1 MIEINLLPKELK
13 RKGRRFAFDKYLIYL
28 GTVAGILVVLFVV
41 ISILQSFRLKALDKK
56 IADAK
61 KRTEE
66 LKKNIELV
74 DALIDLK
81 GKLLQRMSTI
91 ETLDKNR
98 ATWVYILED
107 LSQRVP
113 EHLWLSLLKEE
124 ESASISPKGTE
135 ADTTKE
141 KTLLPPAAN
150 KVTIEGYTYSI
161 NSLALFLIELMKSDY
176 FKNIELQFIKK
187 SEAEKQKTF
196 SFGLAGDL
204 VYALEPR
211 VESSDSMEVA
221 QK

>member
-1 MIEINLLPKELK
+1 
-13 RKGRRFAFDKYLIYL
+13 
-28 GTVAGILVVLFVV
+28 
-41 ISILQSFRLKALDKK
+41 
-56 IADAK
+56 
-61 KRTEE
+61 
-66 LKKNIELV
+66 
-74 DALIDLK
+74 
-81 GKLLQRMSTI
+81 
-91 ETLDKNR
+91 
-98 ATWVYILED
+98 
-107 LSQRVP
+107 VP